1 MVDFGAGTNHW
12 IEDYFGLSQ
21 VTCLTNQR
29 VGISLKKSKSVAQV
43 GTAMQTDFFFCGLER
58 QGNLCRAKQ
67 HKIYLKHKAN
77 IG

>member
-29 VGISLKKSKSVAQV
+29 VGISLKKSKSVAQA
-43 GTAMQTDFFFCGLER
+43 GTAMQTYFFFAGLER
-58 QGNLCRAKQ
+58 QKEETCAMQN
-67 HKIYLKHKAN
+67 N
-77 IG
+77 IRFI

>member
-43 GTAMQTDFFFCGLER
+43 GTAMQTDFFLWTR
-58 QGNLCRAKQ
+58 
-67 HKIYLKHKAN
+67 KARKLMSCKTT
-77 IG
+77 